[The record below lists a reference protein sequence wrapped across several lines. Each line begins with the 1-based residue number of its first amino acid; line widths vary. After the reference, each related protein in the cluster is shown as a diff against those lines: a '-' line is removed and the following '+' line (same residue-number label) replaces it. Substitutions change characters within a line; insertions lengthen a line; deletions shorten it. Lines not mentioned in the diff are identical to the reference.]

1 MLEGIN
7 LLTEARKQAPA
18 RQTQFLRLAKTGSVV
33 LLIFYCLVAGGV
45 FSFWFST
52 QRLSREVEEEVVI
65 KKGQI
70 ADLKRIESL
79 QVLLKQRLS
88 ALEIL
93 SSEKPPDYKALLV
106 YFDRFPPGE
115 VAINEILFSADG
127 EISFSGQAVNSLLLA
142 NFLDSLSWEK
152 KDLFSQIILSSVS
165 RQKDGSYSFSLNL
178 QVGGENEAEKKLTE
192 RL

>member
-1 MLEGIN
+1 MLKGIN
-7 LLTEARKQAPA
+7 LLTEARKQTPA

-33 LLIFYCLVAGGV
+33 LLVFYCLVAGGV

-52 QRLSREVEEEVVI
+52 QRLSREVEEEIMI
-65 KKGQI
+65 KKEQI

-88 ALEIL
+88 ALEVL
-93 SSEKPPDYKALLV
+93 SSEKSPDYKALLV

-115 VAINEILFSADG
+115 VTINEILLSAG
-127 EISFSGQAVNSLLLA
+127 GQISFSGQAVNSLTLA

-152 KDLFSQIILSSVS
+152 NDLFSQVILSSVG
-165 RQKDGSYSFSLNL
+165 RQKDGSYLFSLNL
-178 QVGGENEAEKKLTE
+178 QAEGGNEAEKKLTE
-192 RL
+192 RF